1 MAIERTK
8 QLIESR
14 DSFAIKTTMSGTV
27 LSQTLQQAADAG
39 YYSAIKLLRV
49 ETVDVSSKRVARRVQ
64 QGGHDIPMVDQMR
77 GGAMS
82 GPSTTPNPNNR
93 RFSSVVG
100 EDSILNDLLSGDID
114 RQRMAA
120 AIVRA
125 YAHAREQARAYG
137 TTLVYSKD
145 GVVTEYHP
153 NSPEL
158 PDLTE
163 LLAIADRLFPRS

>member
-39 YYSAIKLLRV
+39 YHSAIKLLRV

-77 GGAMS
+77 GG
-82 GPSTTPNPNNR
+82 
-93 RFSSVVG
+93 
-100 EDSILNDLLSGDID
+100 
-114 RQRMAA
+114 Q
-120 AIVRA
+120 
-125 YAHAREQARAYG
+125 
-137 TTLVYSKD
+137 
-145 GVVTEYHP
+145 
-153 NSPEL
+153 
-158 PDLTE
+158 
-163 LLAIADRLFPRS
+163 